1 MLTSCWL
8 SNVLMIPKPGRQHS
22 QAHPRKYAQSQ
33 VSCSGADGYSRHHL
47 WTMAA
52 MAHVAIWGH
61 GVEASLD
68 YWRNR
73 WEKMGRAA
81 ERGAVL
87 LQHLHI
93 CILYTIIHMCTH
105 TYIYI
110 YKYIYIYT
118 YTYTCLWLF
127 MQFGVL
133 KFSVQ
138 RESYLENASG
148 WKQQIR
154 EDFKVQRK
162 W

>member
-1 MLTSCWL
+1 MLTSCWF

-33 VSCSGADGYSRHHL
+33 VSCSGADGYSRHMPTPL
-47 WTMAA
+47 VPQPMAA

-87 LQHLHI
+87 LQYLHNVF
-93 CILYTIIHMCTH
+93 CNIIHM
-105 TYIYI
+105 YIYI
-110 YKYIYIYT
+110 IIYIY
-118 YTYTCLWLF
+118 YTCLWLF

-154 EDFKVQRK
+154 EDFKVQRE